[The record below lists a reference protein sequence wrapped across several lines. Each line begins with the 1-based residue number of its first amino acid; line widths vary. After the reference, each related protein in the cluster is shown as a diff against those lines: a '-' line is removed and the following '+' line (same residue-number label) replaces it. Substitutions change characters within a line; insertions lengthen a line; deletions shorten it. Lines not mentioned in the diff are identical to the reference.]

1 MSRNRFLSN
10 LVALIVS
17 LAITYPIVHF
27 IDNIT
32 RGGTISVNA
41 GAFLFGGFILGL
53 LAYKNDGI
61 KIAAVISI
69 TVFILATIVGVM
81 MIAGG
86 GGAIV
91 DFSKNVVE
99 QIFGSVLGLTFI
111 IIGIVLI
118 AGFAISAGLFIV
130 ASAIGSAIGNN
141 IWRDKEKELEARGA
155 YSPDAYQ
162 PAQQP
167 YQQPQPYQPAQ
178 QPAKQPYQ
186 QPQQARVKVCQYCG
200 NEVPSSDSFCINC
213 GAKF

>member
-1 MSRNRFLSN
+1 MARNRFLSN

-17 LAITYPIVHF
+17 LAITYPLVHF

-41 GAFLFGGFILGL
+41 GAFLFGGFMLGL

-69 TVFILATIVGVM
+69 VIFILATIVGVM
-81 MIAGG
+81 MIVG
-86 GGAIV
+86 GGAIG

-99 QIFGSVLGLTFI
+99 QIFGPILGLTFI
-111 IIGIVLI
+111 IIGIILI
-118 AGFAISAGLFIV
+118 VGFAISAGLFIV
-130 ASAIGSAIGNN
+130 ASAIGSAVGNN

-162 PAQQP
+162 LTQQP